1 MKQRDIA
8 PDVLRGFAL
17 LGILVVNIQFM
28 ALSSD
33 QGARGE
39 WTQGFA
45 NGSATFAIAAIF
57 AGKFYLI
64 FSFLFGYSSNYIIR
78 DERSNRARWIK
89 RCFLLM
95 ILGALHFTFLWHGDI
110 IFVYG
115 LFGLLLTFFFFRSDK
130 TLKIWS
136 YVVFSISAFL
146 IMIVG
151 LSAYLAENYLE
162 QDFQA
167 ASESNLDE
175 ILRNGSYLES
185 VPARL
190 ELWIYGISTGIFL
203 QGGLAFA
210 AFLLGIRMAR
220 SRFLSSPIDENQNS
234 STIKKG
240 LILGA
245 PIQIASAIVL
255 LRNEQ
260 SVDPSE
266 SIYLLAL
273 SASFVAAPLLS
284 MSYIGLIRRLVEDKP
299 HLVSWM
305 KSAGK
310 MSLTVYISQS
320 IITSLIFSPWGI
332 GLFQELQTWQVLI
345 LAFGIWGLLVYLA
358 IKWLERFKQGPLEQL
373 VNVLTKKSRF
383 QICRLNLQNDSTFRH
398 LLFQLKQRSKLF
410 FRLLLE
416 PLLSFSCGEFLD

>member
-1 MKQRDIA
+1 MQRDIA

-89 RCFLLM
+89 RCFALM

-136 YVVFSISAFL
+136 YVVFSISTFL

-151 LSAYLAENYLE
+151 LSAYFAENYLQ
-162 QDFQA
+162 QDFQT

-175 ILRNGSYLES
+175 ILRNGSFLES
-185 VPARL
+185 IPARL

-220 SRFLSSPIDENQNS
+220 SRFLSSPINKDQNS

-273 SASFVAAPLLS
+273 FASFVAAPLLS

-305 KSAGK
+305 KPAGK

-320 IITSLIFSPWGI
+320 IITSLIFSPWGL

-345 LAFGIWGLLVYLA
+345 LAFAIWGILVYLA
-358 IKWLERFKQGPLEQL
+358 IKWLGRFKQGPLEQL
-373 VNVLTKKSRF
+373 VNVLTKNTR
-383 QICRLNLQNDSTFRH
+383 
-398 LLFQLKQRSKLF
+398 
-410 FRLLLE
+410 
-416 PLLSFSCGEFLD
+416 

>member
-1 MKQRDIA
+1 MQRDIA

-33 QGARGE
+33 QGARDD

-89 RCFLLM
+89 RCFALM

-136 YVVFSISAFL
+136 YVIFSISAFL

-151 LSAYLAENYLE
+151 LSAYFAENYLQ
-162 QDFQA
+162 QDFQTA
-167 ASESNLDE
+167 TESTLDE
-175 ILRNGSYLES
+175 ILRNGSFIES
-185 VPARL
+185 IPARL

-234 STIKKG
+234 SIIKKG

-245 PIQIASAIVL
+245 PIQIVSAIVL

-273 SASFVAAPLLS
+273 FASFVAAPLLS

-305 KSAGK
+305 KPAGK

-320 IITSLIFSPWGI
+320 ILTSLIFSPWGL
-332 GLFQELQTWQVLI
+332 GLFQKLQTWQVLI
-345 LAFGIWGLLVYLA
+345 LAFAIWGILVYLA
-358 IKWLERFKQGPLEQL
+358 KEWLERFKQGPLEQL
-373 VNVLTKKSRF
+373 VNVLTKNTKLTARKSAR
-383 QICRLNLQNDSTFRH
+383 
-398 LLFQLKQRSKLF
+398 
-410 FRLLLE
+410 
-416 PLLSFSCGEFLD
+416 